1 MNNNTE
7 ETIFVGIFIRLST
20 EAIIR
25 IIDFRSEIK
34 EKLLTFF
41 LKFNKKSRPK
51 QVLSEFNLSTRMVLN
66 DNNEYVFR

>member
-7 ETIFVGIFIRLST
+7 ETILVGIFIRLST

-25 IIDFRSEIK
+25 IIDFRSDIK

-41 LKFNKKSRPK
+41 LNFNKKSRRK
-51 QVLSEFNLSTRMVLN
+51 QDSSEFNLSTRMVLN

>member
-1 MNNNTE
+1 MIYIE
-7 ETIFVGIFIRLST
+7 IIYGILGGLLT

-25 IIDFRSEIK
+25 VIDSRSEIK

-41 LKFNKKSRPK
+41 LNFDKKSRRK
-51 QVLSEFNLSTRMVLN
+51 QDSSEFNLSTRMVLN